1 MNNKIIVSVLFAVIF
16 INLTSSLFSEEVSMQ
31 SESTEV
37 TQALREEIRWLQ
49 AEAFDMEVTLASRK
63 PEKLSEATAAIYVI
77 TQEDIRRSGVT
88 SIPEALRMVP
98 GLQVARINANR
109 WAVSSRGFNGTFA
122 NKLLVLIDGRSVY
135 TPLYSGVY
143 WDVQNVMLEDVER
156 IEVIR
161 GPGGALWGANA
172 VNGIINIMTKNSK
185 DTQGGLLTEMVGSEE
200 RNVTGVRYGG
210 KIGKEA
216 FYRIYARYLNH
227 DDFVIAS
234 SSDDSNDNWQ
244 NSQGGMRIDWDLSAV
259 DSLMLKGDI
268 YDGDVN
274 QLSDRSL
281 QRQDKDVSGVNLL
294 GRWKHAFS
302 DDSDMYLQTYYD
314 HTYRKDAF
322 FREKRDTFDLD
333 LQHRFMLGSLNELI
347 WGLGYHYTS
356 DDFNSFSAFDLNPD
370 REGDHLFSVFIQ
382 DKVSL
387 FNDRLQ
393 LTVGTKLE
401 HNDYTGIE
409 AQPNVRILWRLAKRH
424 RAWVAV
430 SMAVRTPSRGDHDM
444 VTNTGRSIVLGSGD
458 FVSEDILAYEIGY
471 RVQPIESLSIDIAAF
486 FNDYDNL
493 TTDEKGSPISNLPTR
508 IMDNKMDGETFGLE
522 VSTNWNVTD
531 SWKIIAGYTFLQ
543 MQLHLDKT
551 STDIGEDVK
560 IEGRDPQN
568 QGHLRSY
575 LNLPYDLEFDT
586 SLNYVDHLSTGD
598 VSSYLRLDARLGWQP
613 TESLDVSFGVRD
625 LLDDDHLE
633 FRGIRGL
640 VETEIE
646 RNVYARL
653 TWRF

>member
-1 MNNKIIVSVLFAVIF
+1 MNKFIIYAIFASIVF
-16 INLTSSLFSEEVSMQ
+16 NTSLLFSEETSSQ
-31 SESTEV
+31 PEGTAAE
-37 TQALREEIRWLQ
+37 QAIREEIRWLQ
-49 AEAFDMEVTLASRK
+49 AEAFALDVTLSSRK

-77 TQEDIRRSGVT
+77 TQENIRRSGVT

-109 WAVSSRGFNGTFA
+109 WAVTSRGFNGTFA

-135 TPLYSGVY
+135 TPLYSGIY
-143 WDVQNVMLEDVER
+143 WDVQNLLLEDVER

-200 RNVTGVRYGG
+200 RNVSGVRYGG

-281 QRQDKDVSGVNLL
+281 QRQDKDVSGVNFM

-302 DDSDMYLQTYYD
+302 DDSDMYFQTYYD
-314 HTYRKDAF
+314 HTYRRDAF
-322 FREKRDTFDLD
+322 FREKRNTFDLD

-347 WGLGYHYTS
+347 WGLGYRYTS
-356 DDFNSFSAFDLNPD
+356 DDFNTFSTFDLNPD
-370 REGDHLFSVFIQ
+370 REGDNLFSVFIQ

-393 LTVGTKLE
+393 LTIGTKLE

-409 AQPNVRILWRLAKRH
+409 VQPNARILWRLAERH
-424 RAWVAV
+424 RVWAAV
-430 SMAVRTPSRGDHDM
+430 SRAVRTPNRSEHDM
-444 VTNTGRSIVLGSGD
+444 VNNTGRIIVLGSGN

-486 FNDYDNL
+486 SNDYDNL
-493 TTDEKGSPISNLPTR
+493 ETSEEGGPISNLPT
-508 IMDNKMDGETFGLE
+508 IIEDNKMDGETFGLE

-543 MQLHLDKT
+543 MQLHLDQA
-551 STDIGEDVK
+551 STNIGRDVK
-560 IEGRDPQN
+560 MEGKSPQN
-568 QGHLRSY
+568 QGYFQSY
-575 LNLPYDLEFDT
+575 LDLPYDLEFDT
-586 SLNYVDHLSTGD
+586 SLNYVDHLSSLD
-598 VSSYLRLDARLGWQP
+598 VPSYLKLNVRVGWRP
-613 TESLDVSFGVRD
+613 TESLDISVGVRD

-646 RNVYARL
+646 RSVYARL